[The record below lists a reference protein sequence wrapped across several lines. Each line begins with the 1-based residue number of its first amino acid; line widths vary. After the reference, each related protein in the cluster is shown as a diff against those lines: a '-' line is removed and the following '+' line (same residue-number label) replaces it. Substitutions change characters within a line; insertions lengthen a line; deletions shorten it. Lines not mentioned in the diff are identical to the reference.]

1 LCQNGLPTGDLY
13 EFAALQVLKFEKRW
27 RQNQRKQHIKA
38 RVGGEEEGKKSLA
51 EPSEAT
57 PARTTGK
64 GKPEPVHE
72 EAKRAHG
79 EDKKRPGLE
88 EGRKTKEEAKKA
100 ANEPVLSK
108 KPTTEALPK
117 KPVDSAKKAEAK
129 QVQDQP
135 ARAEES
141 PKRRPEEAKGKKK

>member
-13 EFAALQVLKFEKRW
+13 EFAALQILKFEKRW
-27 RQNQRKQHIKA
+27 RQKQRKQQIKA
-38 RVGGEEEGKKSLA
+38 RVGGEEEGKKSIT

-79 EDKKRPGLE
+79 EDKKRP
-88 EGRKTKEEAKKA
+88 KEEAKKA

-108 KPTTEALPK
+108 KPTAEALPK
-117 KPVDSAKKAEAK
+117 KPAEPPKKQDAKK
-129 QVQDQP
+129 VQDQP